1 MSRQRLK
8 RRKLK
13 PKPLLQPLMVGH
25 VLHLRR
31 RVPCTFSIKCRHYV
45 GTTNQVMTISNPL
58 GSNVI
63 LTYCARFVN
72 VPSHSKSLKRARQT
86 TSEFHRI
93 QRELDIARRRGGRQ
107 HINNYPVRGE
117 QHELDHELSIIGG
130 RQAYQEASLL
140 TTGRHRTCKW
150 VFSII
155 TKLGL
160 RPKKSQSP
168 LEVLEVGAV
177 NTQLLSVPW
186 LSVRAIDIKVSCL
199 SQIILQIFYSTTA
212 VLYAGTT
219 PTDRTM

>member
-13 PKPLLQPLMVGH
+13 PKPLLQPLM
-25 VLHLRR
+25 
-31 RVPCTFSIKCRHYV
+31 
-45 GTTNQVMTISNPL
+45 
-58 GSNVI
+58 
-63 LTYCARFVN
+63 
-72 VPSHSKSLKRARQT
+72 KSLKRARQT

-186 LSVRAIDIKVSCL
+186 LSVRAIDIKAQHP
-199 SQIILQIFYSTTA
+199 QIEQCDFFDIVPGGDYNA
-212 VLYAGTT
+212 VV
-219 PTDRTM
+219 MSME